1 MRARFSLLLLV
12 AVVLAA
18 VAAPSAGQLT
28 DDEQRALRER
38 VQARYDVVPLT
49 DGLALRPKR
58 RGDVRLIEIS
68 EGAIAI
74 NGTTVTGRE
83 LRERV
88 GDDADVILRLSYL
101 SPAEHR
107 TLFEPRPAEGV
118 RGEAEKPAEAEA
130 GAPAERPA
138 DQADTERRPTRSSG
152 ERVRVFGDVYVAPD
166 EEVGEAVAVFGSV
179 KVDGMVRQEV
189 VSVFGSIELGPESV
203 VNGDIVSVGGRVRK
217 AEGART
223 RGGLTEVSLGQISVG
238 DPDFRMNVP
247 WSHGWGGPWF
257 WGEFG
262 AVPRLI
268 GTIVR
273 LGLIILVTGIALLV
287 ARPAVDGAAQRV
299 VDNPVKATLVGLA
312 AQLLIFPVL
321 LMTALVLVVTVI
333 GIPLLVLLPFVL
345 LLLVLVA
352 VVGFTGTTS
361 AIGGAVLRRLGA
373 TTPTPFLEVLTGILV
388 VLSPLLLGRMLAV
401 AGWTLSPIAVLLI
414 TLGFIA
420 ELLAWSSGFG
430 AALTNSFTRWRA
442 RRATR
447 RNGTAV
453 APTPA
458 S

>member
-1 MRARFSLLLLV
+1 MRARFSLLLFV
-12 AVVLAA
+12 ALLAA
-18 VAAPSAGQLT
+18 AAAASSAGQLT
-28 DDEQRALRER
+28 GDEQRTLRER
-38 VQARYDVVPLT
+38 VQARYDVVPVT

-58 RGDVRLIEIS
+58 RAGDVRLIEIS
-68 EGAIAI
+68 DGTIAI

-83 LRERV
+83 LRDRL

-107 TLFEPRPAEGV
+107 TLFEEPRTDERERP
-118 RGEAEKPAEAEA
+118 AEKPAEAEA
-130 GAPAERPA
+130 GVEAERA
-138 DQADTERRPTRSSG
+138 TDQPSSERRRVHHG
-152 ERVRVFGDVYVAPD
+152 ERVRVFGDVYVGGD

-179 KVDGMVRQEV
+179 KVDGTVRQEV
-189 VSVFGSIELGPESV
+189 VSVFGSIELGPEAV
-203 VNGDIVSVGGRVRK
+203 VNGDIVSVGGRVHK

-223 RGGLTEVSLGQISVG
+223 RGGVTEISLAQISVG

-247 WSHGWGGPWF
+247 WSPRWAGPWF
-257 WGEFG
+257 WGGFG
-262 AVPRLI
+262 AVPRLV

-273 LGLIILVTGIALLV
+273 FGLIVLVTGIALLV

-299 VDNPVKATLVGLA
+299 IDNPVKATLVGLA
-312 AQLLIFPVL
+312 AQLLIFPVML
-321 LMTALVLVVTVI
+321 LTALLLIVTVI

-345 LLLVLVA
+345 LLLVLMA
-352 VVGFTGTTS
+352 VVGFTGTAS
-361 AIGGAVLRRLGA
+361 AIGGALLRRFGA
-373 TTPTPFLEVLTGILV
+373 PAPAPFLEVLTGILV
-388 VLSPLLLGRMLAV
+388 VLSPLLIGRMLAV
-401 AGWTLSPIAVLLI
+401 AGWTLAPLAVLLI
-414 TLGFIA
+414 TLGFIV